1 MSPSTFLLVLA
12 CICTANSRIGHQPE
26 NDIAKAFKDSEIKC
40 LGLVRST
47 DISMNTM
54 KLYLDN
60 ILYDE
65 VEKHISELNQDLV
78 SVPKSI
84 IQHPT
89 LSLLKFNEASFHISN
104 IKYSFKATA
113 ENIFSR

>member
-1 MSPSTFLLVLA
+1 MSSRMFLLVLA

-26 NDIAKAFKDSEIKC
+26 NDIEKAFKESEVKFQ
-40 LGLVRST
+40 GLMRST
-47 DISMNTM
+47 VISLNTM

-104 IKYSFKATA
+104 IKYSF
-113 ENIFSR
+113 